1 MKSVLE
7 YLYGLK
13 KQILIF
19 FLFCGVFA
27 LVFGLYGLPLSAVAY
42 SGGICAFFGVLV
54 LGRSYGSWKAR
65 LGQLEILKKELNVS
79 LDGLPE
85 PQNVLEGRYQELLR
99 ELYSQKQQLVTDYNS
114 RYQELVEYYTIW
126 AHQIKTP
133 IAAMDLILQ
142 QEDSA
147 VNRQIDQELRR
158 IRRYVEMVLVVLRLD
173 SESTDYMVK
182 EYELDDIIRQAVRG
196 FASSFIYKKMRLVY
210 EPIHKKVLTDEKW
223 LLFVLEQL
231 LSNALKYT
239 KKGSI
244 EILLEEPLT
253 LCIRDSGMGIA
264 PEDLPRIFEKG
275 YTGYNGR
282 KDKKASGIG
291 LYLCRRICRKL
302 NHDISVDSVLDKGT
316 IVRINLYRERRRLE

>member
-1 MKSVLE
+1 MKSVLQ
-7 YLYGLK
+7 YLHGLK

-27 LVFGLYGLPLSAVAY
+27 LVFGLYGLPLAAVAY
-42 SGGICAFFGVLV
+42 SGGICAFLGGLVLV
-54 LGRSYGSWKAR
+54 GSYQRWKAR
-65 LGQLEILKKELNVS
+65 MGQLEVLKKALNVS
-79 LDGLPE
+79 LDVLPE
-85 PQNVLEGRYQELLR
+85 PQDVLEARYQELLG
-99 ELYSQKQQLVTDYNS
+99 ELYGQKQQLVTDYSS

-147 VNRQIDQELRR
+147 ANRQVGQELRR
-158 IRRYVEMVLVVLRLD
+158 IRRYVEMALVVLRLD
-173 SESTDYMVK
+173 SESTDYIMR

-196 FASSFIYKKMRLVY
+196 FASSFIYKKLRLVY
-210 EPIHKKVLTDEKW
+210 EPVHKKVLTDEKW

-239 KKGSI
+239 KKGTI

-302 NHDISVDSVLDKGT
+302 NHGISVDSVLGEGT
-316 IVRINLYRERRRLE
+316 IVRVNLYREHREME

>member
-1 MKSVLE
+1 MKDILQ
-7 YLYGLK
+7 YLTALK
-13 KQILIF
+13 KQIFVFL
-19 FLFCGVFA
+19 LFCGVFV
-27 LVFGLYGLPLSAVAY
+27 LVFGLYGLPLAAVAY
-42 SGGICAFFGVLV
+42 SGGICAFFGCLV
-54 LGRSYGSWKAR
+54 LIRSYQKWKDR
-65 LGQLEILKKELNVS
+65 MRQLEILRKELNVS
-79 LDGLPE
+79 LDKLPE
-85 PQNVLEGRYQELLR
+85 PADPLEARYQELLR
-99 ELYSQKQQLVTDYNS
+99 ELYGQKQQLVSDYNS

-142 QEDSA
+142 QEDTGL
-147 VNRQIDQELRR
+147 NRQIDQELRR
-158 IRRYVEMVLVVLRLD
+158 IRRYVEMALVVLRLD
-173 SESTDYMVK
+173 SESTDYILK
-182 EYELDDIIRQAVRG
+182 EYDLDDIIRQAVRG
-196 FASSFIYKKMRLVY
+196 FASSFIYKKIRLVY
-210 EPIHKKVLTDEKW
+210 EPVHKRVLTDEKW

-239 KKGSI
+239 KKGTI
-244 EILLEEPLT
+244 EIMLEEPLT

-302 NHDISVDSVLDKGT
+302 NHGIAVDSVLGEGT
-316 IVRINLYRERRRLE
+316 IVRINLYREQRKLE